1 MGEWFKKHALIGRYS
16 SLNERYLS
24 LPASEQQPIISTQMN
39 IKKITSILILSFLCF
54 IPSIQAQE
62 TYKEVLETEYTPI
75 NKELYNVIVALDK
88 EYFDAYNSC
97 DMEKQKSLYSENL
110 EFFHDKGGVS
120 TSKQD
125 VLTAIEEN
133 ICGKV
138 TRTLLEGSIEVYP
151 IKDYGAIEIG
161 YHKFYNNQ
169 EPNAK
174 SKANKFILVWKNE
187 DGKWLITKVISL
199 H

>member
-1 MGEWFKKHALIGRYS
+1 M
-16 SLNERYLS
+16 
-24 LPASEQQPIISTQMN
+24 IS
-39 IKKITSILILSFLCF
+39 KKIKSICIVLLFMAYGYS
-54 IPSIQAQE
+54 QE
-62 TYKEVLETEYTPI
+62 TYKDILETPYTPI
-75 NKELYNVIVALDK
+75 DKEVYDIIVAKDK
-88 EYFDAYNSC
+88 EYFDAYNTC
-97 DMEKQKSLYSENL
+97 DMKTQASLFPEDL
-110 EFFHDKGGVS
+110 EFFHDKGGLS

-125 VLTAIEEN
+125 VLTALEKN

-138 TRTLLEGSIEVYP
+138 SRTLIEGSIEVYP

-174 SKANKFILVWKNE
+174 STPSKFIMVWKNKGE
-187 DGKWLITKVISL
+187 KWLITKVISL

>member
-1 MGEWFKKHALIGRYS
+1 
-16 SLNERYLS
+16 
-24 LPASEQQPIISTQMN
+24 MN

-54 IPSIQAQE
+54 IPFIQAQE
-62 TYKEVLETEYTPI
+62 TYKEVLETEYVPI
-75 NKELYNVIVALDK
+75 NKELYNIIVTLDK
-88 EYFDAYNSC
+88 EYFDAYNNC
-97 DMEKQKSLYSENL
+97 DMKKQASLYSEDL
-110 EFFHDKGGVS
+110 EFFHDKGGLS
-120 TSKQD
+120 TSKQE
-125 VLTAIEEN
+125 VLSSIEKN

-138 TRTLLEGSIEVYP
+138 TRTLIEESIEVYP

-174 SKANKFILVWKNE
+174 SRASKFIMVWKKE
-187 DGKWLITKVISL
+187 GEKWKISKVISL

>member
-1 MGEWFKKHALIGRYS
+1 
-16 SLNERYLS
+16 
-24 LPASEQQPIISTQMN
+24 MN

-54 IPSIQAQE
+54 IQSIQAQE

-75 NKELYNVIVALDK
+75 NKELYNIIVALDK

-125 VLTAIEEN
+125 VLAAIEEN

-174 SKANKFILVWKNE
+174 SKASKFILVWKNE
-187 DGKWLITKVISL
+187 DGKWVITKVISL

>member
-1 MGEWFKKHALIGRYS
+1 MNSKKFKSVFILIH
-16 SLNERYLS
+16 LL
-24 LPASEQQPIISTQMN
+24 
-39 IKKITSILILSFLCF
+39 ITSFVYS
-54 IPSIQAQE
+54 QE
-62 TYKEVLETEYTPI
+62 TYKDILATTYIPI
-75 NKELYNVIVALDK
+75 DKEIYDIIVAKDK
-88 EYFDAYNSC
+88 EYFDAYNTC
-97 DMEKQKSLYSENL
+97 DIKKQASLYSEEL
-110 EFFHDKGGVS
+110 EFFHDKGGLS

-125 VLTAIEEN
+125 VLTAIEDN

-138 TRTLLEGSIEVYP
+138 TRTLIAGSIEVYP

-174 SKANKFILVWKNE
+174 SKASKFIMVWKNE
-187 DGKWLITKVISL
+187 DEKWFISKVISL